1 MTNSQISIAR
11 VLRHIRTV
19 KIKNDLYLL
28 GWILYASILS
38 LVLLGICIE
47 SVFYLPANIRLG
59 TWNALLVV
67 ASLCIIFIIIILFR
81 TFQNKINRFRLS
93 TIARNTGVLSFPK
106 KDTVLN
112 ALQLE
117 RNLSQSMSHGL
128 SQSFIQEVFHK

>member
-11 VLRHIRTV
+11 VLRQIRTV

-47 SVFYLPANIRLG
+47 SVFYLPENIRLG

-81 TFQNKINRFRLS
+81 IFQNKIYRFRKRMMIIKNS
-93 TIARNTGVLSFPK
+93 VWMSF
-106 KDTVLN
+106 
-112 ALQLE
+112 QRILE
-117 RNLSQSMSHGL
+117 ELFL
-128 SQSFIQEVFHK
+128 VKF